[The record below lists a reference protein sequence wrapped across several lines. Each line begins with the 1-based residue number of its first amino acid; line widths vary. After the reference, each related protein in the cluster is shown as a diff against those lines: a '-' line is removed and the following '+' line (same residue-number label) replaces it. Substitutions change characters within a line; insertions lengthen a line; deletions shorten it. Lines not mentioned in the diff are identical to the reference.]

1 MAGLGTPAL
10 IAPARPSTCHPVP
23 VPRRHLLVLAA
34 TAVLASGVAWAM
46 HEALVD
52 DAYITLTQ
60 VRTLVE
66 HGEWGLIP
74 GHSSNTATSPL
85 NVVLLAV
92 VTLVV
97 GDPEVASVV
106 LYVLAAVLTAR
117 ALLGIG
123 SRLGLGVWPAVAAV
137 PLLLLNPLV
146 ASSMGLE
153 TNLAVAA
160 TACLAWAA
168 LTGSA
173 RAFGFVAGLA
183 CLVRLD
189 LVVLVVVLGLVVMP
203 VRRLPTAVGWAALVA
218 APWFAFSWVA
228 LGSFVPDTLLIKQ
241 QAGWGNFVTGLF
253 TKYLTREPLPTTA
266 SLAVAL
272 PGVLALATW
281 PVWRKEAPPAMARLV
296 AGIGAG
302 GVAYYLTFLAL
313 GVPPFFWYYGV
324 PLASFTIAGA
334 LVVCAAWQAPAR
346 RPLRIALAGLV
357 AVTAVPAL
365 LVWAV
370 PVVRTDPLAV
380 SPVGGNWARP
390 DQYAAIG
397 TALPPLIGRAPVH
410 SPGEVGN
417 LLYHCDCVMVDKFSD
432 RAILLPL
439 IKAKQRDSLWWRI
452 NYAWLDT
459 DEIDRIRPRA
469 RLRYRPGPD
478 PTEPRWNIDGRFRGE
493 GHLELTT
500 KPARPGNGSNRT

>member
-1 MAGLGTPAL
+1 M
-10 IAPARPSTCHPVP
+10 
-23 VPRRHLLVLAA
+23 LAV

-66 HGEWGLIP
+66 HREWGLIP
-74 GHSSNTATSPL
+74 GHLSNTATSPL
-85 NVVLLAV
+85 NVVLLAL

-97 GDPEVASVV
+97 GDPEVAALV
-106 LYVLAAVLTAR
+106 LYVLSAALTAR

-123 SRLGLGVWPAVAAV
+123 SRLGLGEWPAVVTV

-160 TACLAWAA
+160 TTCLAWAG

-173 RAFGFVAGLA
+173 RAFGVVAGLT

-189 LVVLVVVLGLVVMP
+189 LVVLVIVLALVVMP
-203 VRRLPTAVGWAALVA
+203 VRRLPAAVGWAALVA
-218 APWFAFSWVA
+218 APWFAFSWVV

-241 QAGWGNFVTGLF
+241 EAAWGDFVTGLF
-253 TKYLTREPLPTTA
+253 TKYLTSEPLPTAA

-281 PVWRKEAPPAMARLV
+281 PVWRREAPPATARLV
-296 AGIGAG
+296 AGIGGG

-324 PLASFTIAGA
+324 PLASFTIVGA

-346 RPLRIALAGLV
+346 RSLRTALAALV

-365 LVWAV
+365 LVWAA

-397 TALPPLIGRAPVH
+397 AALRPLIGRAPVR

-432 RAILLPL
+432 RGLLRPL
-439 IKAKQRDSLWWRI
+439 IRAKQRNSLLWRI

-459 DEIDRIRPRA
+459 AELDPIRPRA
-469 RLRYRPGPD
+469 WLRYRAGPD
-478 PTEPRWNIDGRFRGE
+478 PTQPRWDIDGRFRGE
-493 GHLELTT
+493 GHLELST
-500 KPARPGNGSNRT
+500 KSARPRNARSSA